1 MASTAIIAC
10 TSTPCALPFLTGP
23 RPRRRCAVV
32 GNFTSEVSSIASTC
46 RPAQAAP
53 VSALQ
58 PSMIFAAVTFALA
71 KNRPTRSSPLRSP
84 PSRLRH
90 TVLSV
95 TIWSRIAP
103 PFIEAQVSECPK

>member
-1 MASTAIIAC
+1 MGTSSTVRA
-10 TSTPCALPFLTGP
+10 F
-23 RPRRRCAVV
+23 RRRPH
-32 GNFTSEVSSIASTC
+32 
-46 RPAQAAP
+46 R
-53 VSALQ
+53 SARSK